1 MSGVRRPL
9 RPGAELAPGY
19 SVISH
24 LSRNAA
30 LDVYDAWDERRF
42 CRCVA
47 KLLRPDWLGAER
59 AEQRLRNEGRLLARF
74 SHPHIVRAYET
85 LAAPQTIVIMETL
98 TGETLSHMLAR
109 RTRRLALSEVAILG
123 LQLASA
129 VRYMHA
135 HRWLHVD
142 LKPSNVIVD
151 AGFVKLFDLSLA
163 RRPGPGRAGVG
174 TRGYLSPEQARGDRL
189 GPATDVWGLGAVL
202 HEVCTGAEPF
212 PDLRGVSHPQLVMR
226 APAVRT
232 RRRVPAAFGEAL
244 DACLEPDPA
253 DRPAVDDVL
262 AALEPYA

>member
-1 MSGVRRPL
+1 MTRVRRPL
-9 RPGAELAPGY
+9 REGAELAPGY
-19 SVISH
+19 RVISH
-24 LSRNAA
+24 LSRNQA

-59 AEQRLRNEGRLLARF
+59 ADRRLRTEGRLLARF

-85 LAAPQTIVIMETL
+85 LDAPQTIVIMETL

-109 RTRRLALSEVAILG
+109 RTRRPALGEVALVG

-129 VRYMHA
+129 VRYMHT

-151 AGFVKLFDLSLA
+151 AGYVKLFDLSLA
-163 RRPGPGRAGVG
+163 RRPGPGRKGVG
-174 TRGYLSPEQARGDRL
+174 TQGYLSPEQARGDRL
-189 GPATDVWGLGAVL
+189 GPAADVWGLGAVL
-202 HEVCTGAEPF
+202 HEVCTGSEPF
-212 PDLRGVSHPQLVMR
+212 PDVRGVKYPQLQMR
-226 APAVRT
+226 APSVRT
-232 RRRVPAAFGEAL
+232 RRRVPAPFAEAL
-244 DACLEPDPA
+244 DACMEPDAA
-253 DRPAVDDVL
+253 DRPEVDELL